1 MTLTKGGGIH
11 RPFSLDLTN
20 DLWKLSNSHDS
31 VAFPTKEDFIMTA
44 NLTFYTNPMSRGQ
57 IVRWMLEEVGAPYET
72 VLLDYGTT
80 MKGADYLALNP
91 MGKVPAIV
99 HSGKVVT
106 EASAICAYLADAFPA
121 ANLGPTPEGR
131 ADYFRWMFFAAG
143 PVESA
148 FSNQAA
154 GLTPP
159 EDKQGMMGYGNFDLT
174 INTLET
180 AVTGKSYIAGDR
192 FSAADVYVGS
202 MIAFLTTFGMLSPR
216 PAFTAYVEG
225 LQSRPAYIKAKY
237 IDETLIA
244 AAKEKADA

>member
-1 MTLTKGGGIH
+1 
-11 RPFSLDLTN
+11 
-20 DLWKLSNSHDS
+20 
-31 VAFPTKEDFIMTA
+31 MTA

-99 HSGKVVT
+99 HDGRVVT
-106 EASAICAYLADAFPA
+106 EAAAICAYLAEAFPA

-131 ADYFRWMFFAAG
+131 ADYSRWMFFSAG

-154 GLTPP
+154 GFIPP
-159 EDKQGMMGYGNFDLT
+159 DDKQSMMGYGNFDLT

-180 AVTGKSYIAGDR
+180 AIAGKTYVAGNR

-202 MIAFLTTFGMLSPR
+202 MIRFLTVFGMLPPR

-225 LQSRPAYIKAKY
+225 LTARPAHIKAKA
-237 IDETLIA
+237 IDDALIA